1 MTDKTEL
8 EKLEKAL
15 EDQEKACEEA
25 LAALLAAEAEWNV
38 RWDAVATCR
47 KEQQGNAV
55 NAAYDALRKS
65 VLGRD
70 YKLEQ
75 QDND

>member
-25 LAALLAAEAEWNV
+25 WEALDAAEVEWGV
-38 RWDAVATCR
+38 RWDAAYACR
-47 KEQQGNAV
+47 QHHYLSKQ
-55 NAAYDALRKS
+55 
-65 VLGRD
+65 
-70 YKLEQ
+70 
-75 QDND
+75 

>member
-1 MTDKTEL
+1 MSEL

-47 KEQQGNAV
+47 KEQ
-55 NAAYDALRKS
+55 
-65 VLGRD
+65 
-70 YKLEQ
+70 
-75 QDND
+75 DNE

>member
-1 MTDKTEL
+1 MSEL

-25 LAALLAAEAEWNV
+25 SLAWDAAEAEWSV

-47 KEQQGNAV
+47 KEQDNAT
-55 NAAYDALRKS
+55 
-65 VLGRD
+65 
-70 YKLEQ
+70 
-75 QDND
+75 